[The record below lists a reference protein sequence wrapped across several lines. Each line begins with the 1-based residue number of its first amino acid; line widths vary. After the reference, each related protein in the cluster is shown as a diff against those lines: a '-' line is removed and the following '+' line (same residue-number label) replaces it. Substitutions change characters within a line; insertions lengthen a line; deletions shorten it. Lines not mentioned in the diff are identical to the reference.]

1 MVPSACRVPL
11 WLSRL
16 FAILAA
22 LAMLMLDPAPD
33 LGTMEAQAQ
42 AAAPSDQEPPMPDI
56 AKLHGKALVE
66 NACGDCHSVNG
77 ISEDPETPKLA
88 GQKESYLRQQMLAFK
103 NGTRQA
109 EAMKDPRFLAVT
121 RAQIDELARYY
132 SRLPVVPDK
141 VTDVE
146 AAKRGAFIFQNGRPR
161 VPPCASCH
169 GAGAGR
175 GGGMMGGGMMMMRY
189 RVDPAEVPNLEGQH
203 ADYTLNQMNAFAT
216 GARPS
221 QVMGQFA
228 ADLSARDR
236 KALAVYLSGLK

>member
-1 MVPSACRVPL
+1 MT
-11 WLSRL
+11 
-16 FAILAA
+16 ILAA
-22 LAMLMLDPAPD
+22 LAMLVLGPAPG
-33 LGTMEAQAQ
+33 LGTMQAQAQ
-42 AAAPSDQEPPMPDI
+42 TGAPSDQEPPMPDI
-56 AKLHGKALVE
+56 ATLHGKALVE
-66 NACGDCHSVNG
+66 NGCGDCHGVNG
-77 ISEDPETPKLA
+77 ISENPETPKLA
-88 GQKESYLRQQMLAFK
+88 GQKESYLRTQMLAFK

-146 AAKRGAFIFQNGRPR
+146 AAKLGAFIFANGRPG

-169 GAGAGR
+169 GAGAGPGGR

-189 RVDPAEVPNLEGQH
+189 RIDPAEIPDLEGQH
-203 ADYTLNQMNAFAT
+203 ADYTLNQMNAFAKGT
-216 GARPS
+216 RPS

-228 ADLSARDR
+228 ADLGAQDR
-236 KALAVYLSGLK
+236 KALAIYLSGLR